1 MEAGNATAP
10 EIQGGHVHGRTK
22 LITHEMEMS
31 ISHRDRTE
39 VSEESDLWE
48 AEAGHRGDTEK
59 IV

>member
-31 ISHRDRTE
+31 ISHRNRAE
-39 VSEESDLWE
+39 VSKESDIWE
-48 AEAGHRGDTEK
+48 AEAGHRDD
-59 IV
+59 I